1 MKKLKK
7 LLLYLTPFMTLA
19 LPVGALA
26 NPITCAGFSGF
37 ACAQNT
43 GTLTS
48 IDHHDIY
55 TWGFN
60 GINLNGQTI
69 TGATIAFK
77 QITNWD
83 FNQNR
88 LDIDLLDTP
97 TSANTVAAGGAVNSV
112 QVNTN
117 SGEIPFA
124 DWNDDFLHTNTN
136 IGMNLGQGDFRYSLT
151 ALNSAAYGMVGIGSN
166 LSADYASDL
175 GHAGTVDATHSFNGP
190 EHPVDYTYTLSQA
203 DLNKLALFINNGGN
217 FAFGFN
223 EDCHFYDSSVT
234 FQMTVA
240 PVPEPGSMSHL
251 IIGLGAM
258 AYFLRK
264 RRPSGRSV

>member
-1 MKKLKK
+1 M
-7 LLLYLTPFMTLA
+7 FA
-19 LPVGALA
+19 LPGRALA
-26 NPITCAGFSGF
+26 NPYTCLGFSGF
-37 ACAQNT
+37 ACAQNA

-48 IDHHDIY
+48 MDHHDIY

-60 GINLNGQTI
+60 GINLTGQTI

-97 TSANTVAAGGAVNSV
+97 TSANTVSAGGAVNSV

-117 SGEIPFA
+117 SGDIPIA
-124 DWNDDFLHTNTN
+124 NWNDDFLHINNN
-136 IGMNLGQGDFRYSLT
+136 IGTNLGQGDFRYSLT
-151 ALNSAAYGMVGIGSN
+151 ALNSAAYGMVGIGTN

-190 EHPVDYTYTLSQA
+190 GHLVDYTYILSQA

-223 EDCHFYDSSVT
+223 EDCHFFDNSVT

-240 PVPEPGSMSHL
+240 PVPEPGSML
-251 IIGLGAM
+251 LLVTGLGAM

-264 RRPSGRSV
+264 RCAAGQSVGKFRLL